1 MTALLIVFIVL
12 TIISVCVILIGAL
25 CEYFDEYKG
34 QIDQHGP
41 KLKLKSFLTFYAIN
55 PDRWI
60 LHGWRVTCKIPRTN
74 KYSLLFCN
82 YIEEEFHF
90 SYFDTC
96 RYRLW
101 YKNQQKRKEKQSLDK
116 ATLRMLEAVKLD
128 IANLEDQSQR
138 EINEAKSI
146 LKGIY
151 DVKS

>member
-1 MTALLIVFIVL
+1 MSVLLIVFIVL
-12 TIISVCVILIGAL
+12 ASISVGVILIGAL
-25 CEYFDEYKG
+25 AEYLDEYKG

-41 KLKLKSFLTFYAIN
+41 KLKLKSFLTFYAVN

-60 LHGWRVTCKIPRTN
+60 LHGWRVTCKIPREN
-74 KYSLLFCN
+74 HYSMLLAN
-82 YIEEEFHF
+82 YTEEEFHF
-90 SYFDTC
+90 SYIDTC

-101 YKNQQKRKEKQSLDK
+101 YKNLQKRKTKQSLDK

-146 LKGIY
+146 LKGVY